1 IKVAKIR
8 EKAKKEELK
17 DNLIEIISSKEF
29 KNALLEEKEYE
40 YLRNLLGEELA
51 NSLTLGLK

>member
-1 IKVAKIR
+1 
-8 EKAKKEELK
+8 
-17 DNLIEIISSKEF
+17 SKEF
-29 KNALLEEKEYE
+29 KNALLEKREYE